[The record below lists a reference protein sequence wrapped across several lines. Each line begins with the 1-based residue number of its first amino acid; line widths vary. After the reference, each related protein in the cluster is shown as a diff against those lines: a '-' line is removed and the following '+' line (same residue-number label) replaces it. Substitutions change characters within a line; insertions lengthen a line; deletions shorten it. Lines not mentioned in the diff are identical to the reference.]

1 MSGKLIV
8 MQLQREYWE
17 HRGLFV
23 YIPLVCALLVAS
35 FCILAIVSDLSFQQ
49 SNGTDM
55 SVLDPGFQKFLM
67 VDETGNGLKFN
78 FESKEFFA
86 CIIALQQFIG
96 WWFFTVV
103 SLFLALSYGA
113 SCLFADRKSRDILF
127 WRSMPVSELCNVLI
141 KLMVVGASVPL
152 LTLFMNVV
160 TSMLLL
166 LVVGIWLGDWAQFIA
181 ALHALPLLGNYLVG
195 SAGLVPLLLPI
206 FAWTMLASAYAK
218 KSPFL
223 VASFIPLIL
232 LVADRIINYFLG
244 INIHIYEIVN
254 AYLRVIGDSIQ
265 MSFGDASKGYVDFAF
280 HYSANV
286 FIYSLIA
293 VMMLGVVLWLRNNR
307 YEI

>member
-35 FCILAIVSDLSFQQ
+35 FCILAVVSDVSFQP

-55 SVLDPGFQKFLM
+55 SVLDPGFQNFLM
-67 VDETGNGLKFN
+67 MDETGTGLKFN
-78 FESKEFFA
+78 FESREFFA
-86 CIIALQQFIG
+86 CILALQQFIG

-141 KLMVVGASVPL
+141 KFLVVSASVPL
-152 LTLFMNVV
+152 LTLFMNAI

-166 LVVGIWLGDWAQFIA
+166 LVVGIWLGDWEQFIA
-181 ALHALPLLGNYLVG
+181 ALHALPLLGNYVLG
-195 SAGLVPLLLPI
+195 SAGIVPLLLPI

-223 VASFIPLIL
+223 GAGFIPLIL
-232 LVADRIINYFLG
+232 LVFDRFLNHFLG
-244 INIHIYEIVN
+244 INIHIYELVN
-254 AYLRVIGDSIQ
+254 AYLQGFGESIQ
-265 MSFGDASKGYVDFAF
+265 ISFGEASKGYVDFAF
-280 HYSANV
+280 SYSADV
-286 FIYSLIA
+286 LVYGVIVALALGA
-293 VMMLGVVLWLRNNR
+293 VHWLRNNR